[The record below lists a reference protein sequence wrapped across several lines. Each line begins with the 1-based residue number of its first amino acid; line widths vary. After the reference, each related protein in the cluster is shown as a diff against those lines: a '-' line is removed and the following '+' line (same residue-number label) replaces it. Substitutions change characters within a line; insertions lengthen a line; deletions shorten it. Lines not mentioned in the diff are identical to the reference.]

1 MTSLLL
7 ASSTAGSEKPADLL
21 DRFVSDIYQDLC
33 DAGYQLES
41 SGKTSSDFN
50 EFEYLVDAFYE
61 FGHGVSMAVLKN
73 ACVYTLYKRALAAN
87 KYSGLPINTAVSKY
101 LADNNDYFDEI
112 EDLSYEVMHTP
123 IMEDALH
130 IDSCGCTMCESNTIL
145 MLDRVQDHMNQLQ
158 NEGMR

>member
-21 DRFVSDIYQDLC
+21 DRFVADIYQDLC

-41 SGKTSSDFN
+41 SGKESSDFS
-50 EFEYLVDAFYE
+50 EFESLIYDFYE

-73 ACVYTLYKRALAAN
+73 ACVYTLYKRVLASN

-101 LADNNDYFDEI
+101 LADNHDYFDEI
-112 EDLSYEVMHTP
+112 EDLSYEVLHTP
-123 IMEDALH
+123 IMDDALH
-130 IDSCGCTMCESNTIL
+130 IDSCGCSMCERNTIL
-145 MLDRVQDHMNQLQ
+145 MLEQVQDYMNQLQ